1 MSESTS
7 LYRRHRPASFDA
19 VVGQQHVV
27 RTLSNAIE
35 QDKVNHAYLFV
46 GSRGTGKTSMAKIL
60 AASLNCER
68 GGPTLHPCGQC
79 ESCTS
84 IAAGTSVDVVE
95 MDAASNRSVDDIRSL
110 RDRVAFAPS
119 HGGWKVYILDEAHML
134 TKEAWNAF
142 LKTLE
147 EPPPNTVFI
156 LATTEAHKVMP
167 TIADRCQRFDFQ
179 RPSVDQI
186 SEVLNRVSAAESISI
201 DPGAV
206 AMLAR
211 SASGSF
217 RDALSTLDQLVSYSG
232 ETVHLDDVLD
242 LLGAVDADLLFKVVD
257 AVVAGDPKA
266 VLLAVDEMSHTG
278 RDPSRFARDLLGH
291 LRVLLVTQTT
301 GEMPETFAVTTGDPA
316 RLSAQAAAIG
326 PATLIRTIDELTAA
340 LTSIRGG
347 DEARLAVE
355 VALIKAAQP
364 DLDPSSE
371 GLMRRLERLE
381 RGTIPA
387 PAAPAPPTP
396 PAPEATAP
404 APAAVEPAPDLP
416 SEDEVDAELEAEA
429 EEDEFQPIP
438 VEPIAAAHH
447 AINAE
452 PAPAPVDAAPEADP
466 VPISAPDASSLPD
479 DDFGH
484 ENAPPPDFAP
494 HEVPSE
500 PATPPAAAAP
510 VAPAPEVQAPPAAAT
525 EHDLERLD
533 QVWTAVMDSLR
544 TNAPGPTAS
553 YFEGTRPIRVEGD
566 MVEVG
571 FPADAAFNRRNAEKS
586 DRREQLV
593 AAILA
598 VTGDRVKVTFGVL
611 ASRPDEPASAPEPVD
626 EEAFLNRVKTEFN
639 AEEVI

>member
-1 MSESTS
+1 
-7 LYRRHRPASFDA
+7 
-19 VVGQQHVV
+19 
-27 RTLSNAIE
+27 
-35 QDKVNHAYLFV
+35 
-46 GSRGTGKTSMAKIL
+46 MA
-60 AASLNCER
+60 
-68 GGPTLHPCGQC
+68 T
-79 ESCTS
+79 
-84 IAAGTSVDVVE
+84 
-95 MDAASNRSVDDIRSL
+95 
-110 RDRVAFAPS
+110 
-119 HGGWKVYILDEAHML
+119 
-134 TKEAWNAF
+134 
-142 LKTLE
+142 
-147 EPPPNTVFI
+147 
-156 LATTEAHKVMP
+156 
-167 TIADRCQRFDFQ
+167 
-179 RPSVDQI
+179 
-186 SEVLNRVSAAESISI
+186 
-201 DPGAV
+201 
-206 AMLAR
+206 
-211 SASGSF
+211 
-217 RDALSTLDQLVSYSG
+217 
-232 ETVHLDDVLD
+232 
-242 LLGAVDADLLFKVVD
+242 
-257 AVVAGDPKA
+257 
-266 VLLAVDEMSHTG
+266 
-278 RDPSRFARDLLGH
+278 
-291 LRVLLVTQTT
+291 
-301 GEMPETFAVTTGDPA
+301 
-316 RLSAQAAAIG
+316 AQAAAIG
-326 PATLIRTIDELTAA
+326 PATLIRTIDELAAA

-416 SEDEVDAELEAEA
+416 SEDEVEAELEAEA

-447 AINAE
+447 AINAD
-452 PAPAPVDAAPEADP
+452 PALAPVDAAPEADP

-566 MVEVG
+566 VVEVG

-598 VTGDRVKVTFGVL
+598 VTGDRVKVAFGVL
-611 ASRPDEPASAPEPVD
+611 ASRPDEPAPGPEPVD
-626 EEAFLNRVKTEFN
+626 EEEFLNRVKTEFN